1 MSILGEEGFH
11 PRVKEDL
18 RRDVGGY
25 CSAPFCGVQT
35 AVFDRSSR
43 KDRLTGDA
51 AHICGAKPG
60 AARYWDLPEG
70 MNRHGYE
77 NGIWLCA
84 VCHRMVDNSA
94 DLFPAQMLDEWKYL
108 AVKAHQEGG
117 RTRRF
122 ALNVGS
128 DLSRDHD
135 NAVQFLNETWPIF
148 EGYRKALFY
157 VRANSRHGS
166 RVCLDDEVTFKIRS
180 RAGLYAARR
189 WNAHHPHWVFTPDLQ
204 QWQDEIVRLATV
216 LSDMP
221 GIRFRDDNVV
231 DLYHT
236 RDEGGEFVFPDP
248 TAAALH
254 VFAQMIERFDVYLTE
269 YRGPQQSSG
278 FTSRFPY

>member
-1 MSILGEEGFH
+1 MSIVGEDGFP

-25 CSAPFCGVQT
+25 CSAPFCGDQT
-35 AVFDRSSR
+35 AVYDRSRR

-51 AHICGAKPG
+51 AHICGAKRG

-70 MNRHGYE
+70 MDRHGYD

-94 DLFPAQMLDEWKYL
+94 ELFPADMLDEWKYL
-108 AVKAHQEGG
+108 AIKAHQEGG

-128 DLSRDHD
+128 DLSRDHH
-135 NAVQFLNETWPIF
+135 NAVQFLNETSPII
-148 EGYRKALFY
+148 EGYRNALFQ
-157 VRANSRHGS
+157 VRANSSYGS
-166 RVCLDDEVTFKIRS
+166 RVRLDNEVTFKIRS
-180 RAGLYAARR
+180 RAGLYVAKR
-189 WNAHHPHWVFTPDLQ
+189 WNAHHPHWVFTPDLR

-221 GIRFRDDNVV
+221 GIRLSDDNVI
-231 DLYHT
+231 DMYHT
-236 RDEGGEFVFPDP
+236 LDEGRERVFTDP
-248 TAAALH
+248 TAAALF
-254 VFAQMIERFDVYLTE
+254 VFVKMIERFEIFLRDYK
-269 YRGPQQSSG
+269 GPQQSFG
-278 FTSRFPY
+278 FTSKFQF